1 MNFQD
6 EPFHGWKDA
15 DVEHAKEMQKLL
27 YKITGHSD
35 ATLVQNTQ
43 KVGIISSHHHQ

>member
-1 MNFQD
+1 MNSQD

-35 ATLVQNTQ
+35 GTFGQSAQ
-43 KVGIISSHHHQ
+43 KVGNIKSRIY